1 MYRANPSVNV
11 ELRQRL
17 PVPYIQDLSAA
28 DRIGT
33 SLRPDK
39 HLAQAH
45 QHFQETPVSFSP
57 SPVSHLRSLTPESPL
72 PDRSPVTQLS
82 YKFQRDPGDMEADL
96 LLSRDGSPW
105 PESSRDG
112 GIDSRGGSS
121 PILRRHLVT
130 AADSSHQSS
139 SSARLQSL
147 DRDKNISFLLK
158 ELDALRELNNKLQE
172 ELVQKEKKLQ
182 EKEVNEELKEEQ
194 REAQRWE
201 RPTLMLEE
209 VLAAQKNRDQA
220 LISRLLLANEERDE
234 ALLHARQLQQTAQ
247 VENICLQDSDVN
259 IYKLLQNVC
268 EADSVLEIQQF
279 GSVLIQHLRLARQ
292 RRDDITAQE
301 MKAVMEDRDKSV
313 VECKRMEEDL
323 LQQRDQWA
331 SQEELLKLQRERDAA
346 LEDKRQL
353 EAELQVLQVHHSSQS
368 VAASFQPLL
377 LSNPDPP
384 LECSAS
390 QKTPSSQVQTL
401 LVQLQQVSREKQSI
415 EEKLQ
420 RKQEAE
426 QEASEKV
433 RRLERLVEVLR
444 KKVGTGSLRV
454 VV

>member
-17 PVPYIQDLSAA
+17 PVPSLQDLSAA

-33 SLRPDK
+33 SLRLDQ
-39 HLAQAH
+39 HLPQAL
-45 QHFQETPVSFSP
+45 QHLQEVPVSLSP
-57 SPVSHLRSLTPESPL
+57 SPVSHLRSLSPESP
-72 PDRSPVTQLS
+72 PPNRSPVTQLS
-82 YKFQRDPGDMEADL
+82 YKFPRVPGEMEADL
-96 LLSRDGSPW
+96 LLNRDGSPW
-105 PESSRDG
+105 PESSRDE
-112 GIDSRGGSS
+112 GIASRGESS

-130 AADSSHQSS
+130 AADSPLQSS
-139 SSARLQSL
+139 SSARLQSF

-182 EKEVNEELKEEQ
+182 ESEVNEELKEEQ

-201 RPTLMLEE
+201 RPTAVLEE
-209 VLAAQKNRDQA
+209 VLAAQKDRDQA
-220 LISRLLLANEERDE
+220 LMSRLLLANEERDE
-234 ALLHARQLQQTAQ
+234 ALLHTRQLQQMAQ
-247 VENICLQDSDVN
+247 MENISLQDSDVD

-268 EADSVLEIQQF
+268 EAGSVQEVQQF

-301 MKAVMEDRDKSV
+301 MKAVMEDRDKSI

-331 SQEELLKLQRERDAA
+331 SQEELLMLQRERDAA
-346 LEDKRQL
+346 LEDKQQL
-353 EAELQVLQVHHSSQS
+353 EAELQVLQVHHSSQDFS
-368 VAASFQPLL
+368 PSFPSLL
-377 LSNPDPP
+377 LCNPDSP

-401 LVQLQQVSREKQSI
+401 LVQLQQVSREKQNI
-415 EEKLQ
+415 EERLQ
-420 RKQEAE
+420 RSQEAE

-454 VV
+454 VI